1 MSEKIQPVSNPELRQ
16 AMERM
21 HAGANGRED
30 QMITLQL
37 LLYAQL
43 LAPVTVIKQPGEET
57 QIRFQLLTTQDGRAF
72 LPAFTDLT
80 QLHKGFP
87 AEDQQT
93 LVLTFVDYA
102 RMILKDNAAAGLVV
116 DAFSESLTLE
126 RPLVEYL
133 EKVRLEQEK
142 NTPPVKS

>member
-1 MSEKIQPVSNPELRQ
+1 MTEKIQPVSNPALRE

-21 HAGANGRED
+21 HGGENSRES
-30 QMITLQL
+30 QMATLQL
-37 LLYAQL
+37 LLCAQL
-43 LAPVTVIKQPGEET
+43 LAPVNVIEGRET
-57 QIRFQLLTTQDGRAF
+57 QIQFQLLTTQDGRAF
-72 LPAFTDLT
+72 LPAFTDLA

-93 LVLTFVDYA
+93 LVLTFADYA